1 MCCTA
6 SGEMPTPVRVA
17 ERLAA
22 QLEQDA
28 GKFRFFGRGHK
39 I

>member
-1 MCCTA
+1 
-6 SGEMPTPVRVA
+6 VRVA

-28 GKFRFFGRGHK
+28 GKFRFFGRCHK
-39 I
+39 D